1 MDVPRRTARCR
12 RAVWVT
18 AGLLLALSFLLPPPS
33 AQAQSIHLTAT
44 PGHGKVT
51 LTWTHA
57 GLGENIRWRY
67 GLFGGGR
74 SANIS
79 LSRPTTPTMTTEVTG
94 LTNGQIYEFHVTA
107 TRAGGAKIATSNTV
121 RVMPHLLTVTATGED
136 SSIRL
141 QWQYH
146 GNEVGSHWEHQTFEG
161 TSGAPWKMIGNSYAA
176 QRGGIIRGLTNGRTY
191 NVAIRYLSGGGGSRA
206 DSVVNNFGWVSA
218 TPRGATPTLASSPSA
233 TVTPSTD
240 PEGTLVCY
248 NLTYAAQG
256 STTYLETRPGK
267 TAVAQNSVLRD
278 PNVGVEI
285 TAAPA
290 GITKGRGV
298 NLSPCVRLGVGT
310 HTVTWSWKGRDGTA
324 ATPGTTSTTY
334 TITAVPAKPTGLTGT
349 PSVSSVALSWNN
361 PNDASI
367 SRWEIDETHDGHHFP
382 WRAIRNSG
390 AATTSYTVPNLR
402 ASASYSFKIRAVNAA
417 GAGPASDAYT
427 VSTTAPP
434 VPAKPTEVS
443 ATAGVESV
451 TLAWKQRSVTVRLE
465 EQVLRWEYQQKAG
478 TVAWG
483 SWTVMAG
490 SIGDTVTH
498 TVSGLTAGTSYQ
510 FRVRAVNIGG
520 NGTASDAVTA
530 VPRSASGATVSP
542 LRLTVVE
549 GRSGT
554 YTVALDT
561 APTNTVTVT
570 VGGTTSAVTVDPAAL
585 TFTTANYSTAKTV
598 TVNVAI
604 DDNAESETV
613 TLTHSATGGG
623 YGTVDIDSVRVSV
636 TDTTPKLTLP
646 TDPVAV
652 REGTDIELTV
662 RSDRALTGTKQVRLQ
677 LTGRGAKPIAAA
689 DITGGLGPR
698 VFDAVFGDTASTTGT
713 VSIPT
718 ATDTAREGA
727 ETYTITLDNGP
738 PGSNYVAAT
747 LSDLTAEGTLLDGSA
762 PAKPT
767 GLSATAGNGQV
778 VLAWT
783 DPANDAITDW
793 QYQQKQGAGSYGA
806 WTDMAGSSAT
816 TTSHTVTGLMNGN
829 TYAFKIRARNGTANG
844 AASAEAM
851 ATLAATATLAKGV
864 TLSTGTL
871 SVAEGDSGTYT
882 VKLDKAPSAT
892 VTITIADAAGD
903 DVTVDTDTGTM
914 GNQNTLT
921 FSTTNW
927 ETAQT
932 VTVAVA
938 IDADTTDDADVTLTH
953 SASSSDTGYGSS
965 LTIGS
970 VTVSSTDTTPLLT
983 LPEDPVAVAEGTDI
997 TLKVRSDRALTGP
1010 KQVRLQLTGRG
1021 AKPIAAADITGGL
1034 GPRLFDADFGDP
1046 ASTTGTV
1053 SIPTATDTLTEGAET
1068 YTITLNN
1075 GPAGSNYVAATL
1087 SDLTAEGTLNDP
1099 AASTAP
1105 AAPENVQATPGNRQV
1120 VLSWDDPG
1128 NASITGWQVKYRK
1141 GSSGAWPWNDI
1152 DGSTATTTA
1161 HTVTGLDN
1169 DAAYQ
1174 FRVRAKNN
1182 IGNGMQSEVVTATPR
1197 AGAAKPTGVVA
1208 SPQAGGA
1215 RLSWDAQSGLTG
1227 WAYQYGSR
1235 SSSGSS
1241 WGAWG
1246 TIYEIADGS
1255 RTGVVLTGLTDGHEY
1270 RFRVLAR
1277 ASGGSSVWSDHATA
1291 TPGMVA
1297 AVAGAAVTV
1306 SKATLTVDEGGR
1318 GTYKVVLDVQPAGDV
1333 TITVGGISGDVTV
1346 DTNAGRAGNQSLLI
1360 FTPANWSVAQTVT
1373 VSAGEDPDAATD
1385 AKVTLTHTAAGG
1397 GYAAVTV
1404 ASVEVTVRENDVA
1417 GVTVSRPALTV
1428 FEEGSGTYTVR
1439 LNSAPSANVTV
1450 TVAGTSG
1457 DVTVDTD
1464 AGTTGNQNTLTF
1476 TTANY
1481 ATAQTVTVSAG
1492 EDGDT
1497 ATDPDV
1503 TLTHSASGGGYGSVT
1518 IASVTVSVV
1527 EIDAPGV
1534 TISTAALTVPEGGRG
1549 NYTVRLNKA
1558 PTANVTITVGG
1569 TAGDVTVDTNS
1580 TMTGNQ
1586 NTLTFT
1592 TTDFATAQTVTV
1604 AAAEDDDALVDAAVT
1619 LTHSSSSSDTGY
1631 GSSLSISSLAV
1642 SVTENDTPGVTLS
1655 TLALAVAEGDSST
1668 YTVRLNT
1675 APSAAV
1681 TVTVSGA
1688 SGDVTVSGSPFRFT
1702 AANFSTPQTV
1712 TVAAAEDEDAA
1723 PDAAVVLTHAASGGD
1738 YGAVTVASVT
1748 VTVSDNDVAGQN
1760 EMSLTQSQAVL
1771 ARAFAGLTGG
1781 IIEDQLLDDAPGG
1794 NALTLAGVSLP
1805 LGGGAE
1811 IRVQRVAQSSGLRSS
1826 HDEFGMRRIG
1836 VANLDELLTQSSFS
1850 LTAANGGRA
1859 APVLRLWGQGSR
1871 TDYVRG
1877 SGELSVDG
1885 HVQTFGLGVDVTQD
1899 DLRGGVA
1906 YFRSS
1911 GTARSAVRGTHWYDT
1926 EVSGLQSVHPYVRW
1940 TAGEGLDVWGV
1951 LGIGKGKIRT
1961 VQVATAAPADESG
1974 RIRLRTV
1981 TVGVRGELPAWAG
1994 QGLALKGDATRTQ
2007 LRTTL
2012 STVPKTAVN
2021 RVRALLE
2028 WHTALPQADGSVVTP
2043 HVEGGFSRD
2052 DGGASGLVLGGGL
2065 SYVPGAG
2072 DWSWQV
2078 GGSLLR
2084 SRSDERLRERHLYA
2098 HVAYRPAAGLGV
2110 FGPALTLDV
2119 SRGTAGVGSTGAGTD
2134 AALTAAFAAPE
2145 TATLGAR
2152 LRYGHALDYGTG
2164 VLTPNVTVAW
2174 REDGGLPVYGTG
2186 MEYRLREEYRLDL
2199 RYEHQPGV
2207 ERVNR
2212 LWLGGTLSW

>member
-1 MDVPRRTARCR
+1 MPVLGRTVRRLSAVFFSCLGVLTLLFVLAPPADAR
-12 RAVWVT
+12 
-18 AGLLLALSFLLPPPS
+18 
-33 AQAQSIHLTAT
+33 
-44 PGHGKVT
+44 
-51 LTWTHA
+51 
-57 GLGENIRWRY
+57 
-67 GLFGGGR
+67 
-74 SANIS
+74 IS
-79 LSRPTTPTMTTEVTG
+79 LSATAGDATITLKWTFRHTPVTIG
-94 LTNGQIYEFHVTA
+94 AYFRYNFSPRANPDFNNWVNIPVGSASKTNSVWTGSYSFSATNGTEYVGRMDF
-107 TRAGGAKIATSNTV
+107 RLAGGAFA
-121 RVMPHLLTVTATGED
+121 GE
-136 SSIRL
+136 
-141 QWQYH
+141 
-146 GNEVGSHWEHQTFEG
+146 
-161 TSGAPWKMIGNSYAA
+161 
-176 QRGGIIRGLTNGRTY
+176 
-191 NVAIRYLSGGGGSRA
+191 
-206 DSVVNNFGWVSA
+206 SVVNNQHWVFV
-218 TPRGATPTLASSPSA
+218 TPRGQTPTLTSDPSSSVVL
-233 TVTPSTD
+233 TSGVTQ
-240 PEGTLVCY
+240 TLKCF
-248 NLTYAAQG
+248 NLLSVKQRRG
-256 STTYLETRPGK
+256 SETLIWLQQRAGGQSYINRLANLK
-267 TAVAQNSVLRD
+267 GNGRI
-278 PNVGVEI
+278 EI

-290 GITKGRGV
+290 GITKGLGV
-298 NLSPCVRLGVGT
+298 NLFPCANLGVGT
-310 HTVTWSWKGRDGTA
+310 HTVTWSWKGPNGSA
-324 ATPGTTSTTY
+324 VVAGTTSTTV
-334 TITAVPAKPTGLTGT
+334 TVTASSLPAKPTGLTGT
-349 PSVSSVALSWNN
+349 PSANSVALSWNN

-367 SRWEIDETHDGHHFP
+367 SRWEIEQTHGGNDFP
-382 WRAIRNSG
+382 WRAIRDSS
-390 AATTSYTVPNLR
+390 AATTSYTVVNLP
-402 ASASYSFKIRAVNAA
+402 ASTSYSFKIRAVNAA
-417 GAGPASDAYT
+417 GAGPASDVYT

-434 VPAKPTEVS
+434 VPAKPTGVT

-451 TLAWKQRSVTVRLE
+451 TLGWTEVTGV
-465 EQVLRWEYQQKAG
+465 VNITRWEYRQKAG
-478 TVAWG
+478 TAAWG
-483 SWTVMAG
+483 DWTAITN
-490 SIGDTVTH
+490 SQYDTVTH

-510 FRVRAVNIGG
+510 FQVRAVNVGG
-520 NGTASDAVTA
+520 NGPASDEVTA
-530 VPRSASGATVSP
+530 VPRSASGAAVSP

-598 TVNVAI
+598 TVNVAV

-652 REGTDIELTV
+652 REGTAISLTV
-662 RSDRALTGTKQVRLQ
+662 TSDRALTGPKQVRLQ

-747 LSDLTAEGTLLDGSA
+747 LSDLTAEGTLLDGTA
-762 PAKPT
+762 PAQPA
-767 GLSATAGNGQV
+767 GLTATAGNGQV

-997 TLKVRSDRALTGP
+997 TLKVRSDRALTGT

-1099 AASTAP
+1099 AAEP
-1105 AAPENVQATPGNRQV
+1105 AAPENVQATPGNGQV

-1208 SPQAGGA
+1208 SPQAGGV

-1306 SKATLTVDEGGR
+1306 SRATLTVDEGSR

-1333 TITVGGISGDVTV
+1333 TITVGGASGDVTV

-1404 ASVEVTVRENDVA
+1404 ASVVVTVRENDVA

-1428 FEEGSGTYTVR
+1428 FEESSGTYTVR

-1464 AGTTGNQNTLTF
+1464 TGTTGNQNTLTF

-1675 APSAAV
+1675 APSAEV

-1688 SGDVTVSGSPFRFT
+1688 TGDVTVSGAPFRFT

-1748 VTVSDNDVAGQN
+1748 VTVGENDVAGQN
-1760 EMSLTQSQAVL
+1760 EMSLAQSQAVL

-1781 IIEDQLLDDAPGG
+1781 IIEDQLLESAPGE

-1811 IRVQRVAQSSGLRSS
+1811 IRVQRVAQSSGLRSP

-1850 LTAANGGRA
+1850 LTAAATGGRS

-1961 VQVATAAPADESG
+1961 VQVDAAAPADESG

-2052 DGGASGLVLGGGL
+2052 DGGVSGLVLGGGL

-2119 SRGTAGVGSTGAGTD
+2119 SRGTAGVGSVGAGTD

-2164 VLTPNVTVAW
+2164 VLTPNVSVAW
-2174 REDGGLPVYGTG
+2174 QEDGGLPVYGTG

-2199 RYEHQPGV
+2199 KYEYQPGI
-2207 ERVNR
+2207 ERTNR

>member
-1 MDVPRRTARCR
+1 MGAFRRIFRYR
-12 RAVWVT
+12 NAVFSV
-18 AGLLLALSFLLPPPS
+18 AGLLFALLVAVPS
-33 AQAQSIHLTAT
+33 AQAQSIHLTAAT
-44 PGHGKVT
+44 PGNRTVT
-51 LTWTHA
+51 LSWTHA
-57 GLGENIRWRY
+57 GLGSGFSFKYVTTRVTDSTTNSV
-67 GLFGGGR
+67 GLAGLT
-74 SANIS
+74 IQ
-79 LSRPTTPTMTTEVTG
+79 PKMTTLVEG
-94 LTNGQIYEFHVTA
+94 LINGVQYDIHIVAESSTQI
-107 TRAGGAKIATSNTV
+107 IATSNTV

-141 QWQYH
+141 RWQYH

-176 QRGGIIRGLTNGRTY
+176 QRSGIIRGLTNGRTY

-233 TVTPSTD
+233 TVTPSTA
-240 PEGTLVCY
+240 PGGTLVCY

-298 NLSPCVRLGVGT
+298 NLSPCVRLGAGT

-570 VGGTTSAVTVDPAAL
+570 VGGATSAVTVDPAAL

-598 TVNVAI
+598 TVNVAV

-662 RSDRALTGTKQVRLQ
+662 RSDRALTGTKKVRLQ

-689 DITGGLGPR
+689 DITDGLGPR
-698 VFDAVFGDTASTTGT
+698 VFEADFGDTASTTGT

-738 PGSNYVAAT
+738 VGSNYVAAT
-747 LSDLTAEGTLLDGSA
+747 LSDLTAEGTLLDGTA

-793 QYQQKQGAGSYGA
+793 QYQSRLSSAATFGTT

-816 TTSHTVTGLMNGN
+816 TTSHTVTGLMNG
-829 TYAFKIRARNGTANG
+829 TAYTFRIRARNGTA
-844 AASAEAM
+844 SSPPSEVEP
-851 ATLAATATLAKGV
+851 ATPALPTAKGV

-903 DVTVDTDTGTM
+903 DVTVDTDAGTT

-921 FSTTNW
+921 FTTTDFA
-927 ETAQT
+927 TAQT
-932 VTVAVA
+932 VTVTVA

-953 SASSSDTGYGSS
+953 TATSTDTGYSS

-997 TLKVRSDRALTGP
+997 TLKVRSDRALTGT

-1034 GPRLFDADFGDP
+1034 GPRVFPANFGDP

-1053 SIPTATDTLTEGAET
+1053 LIPTATDTVAEGAET

-1087 SDLTAEGTLNDP
+1087 SDLVAEGTLLDGTRP
-1099 AASTAP
+1099 AEP
-1105 AAPENVQATPGNRQV
+1105 DNVQATPGNGQV

-1128 NASITGWQVKYRK
+1128 NASITGWQVRYRK
-1141 GSSGAWPWNDI
+1141 SGSSWPAWADI

-1161 HTVTGLDN
+1161 YTVTGLDN

-1182 IGNGMQSEVVTATPR
+1182 IANGVQSEVLTATPR

-1208 SPQAGGA
+1208 SPQAGGV

-1227 WAYQYGSR
+1227 WAYQYTSR

-1241 WGAWG
+1241 WSSWSSA
-1246 TIYEIADGS
+1246 TTYEIADGS

-1291 TPGMVA
+1291 TPGTVA

-1333 TITVGGISGDVTV
+1333 TITVGGASGDVTV

-1373 VSAGEDPDAATD
+1373 VAAGEDPDAATD

-1675 APSAAV
+1675 APSAEV

-1723 PDAAVVLTHAASGGD
+1723 PDAAVVLTHAVSGGD
-1738 YGAVTVASVT
+1738 YGSVTVGSVT

-1760 EMSLTQSQAVL
+1760 ELSLAQSQAVL

-1781 IIEDQLLDDAPGG
+1781 IIEDQLLGSAPGE

-1811 IRVQRVAQSSGLRSS
+1811 VRVKPVEPSAGWRSP
-1826 HDEFGMRRIG
+1826 HAEFGVRRIG
-1836 VANLDELLTQSSFS
+1836 VADLDDLLTQSSFS
-1850 LTAANGGRA
+1850 LAAANGGRS

-1981 TVGVRGELPAWAG
+1981 TLGVRGELPAWAG

-2207 ERVNR
+2207 ARANR